1 MKNWKKGMIA
11 GSIICIATGFLFI
24 GIGSS
29 MGGWKNI
36 DKINSR
42 YIHFGGSDTFI
53 GLNFP
58 ANTKESIQILSR
70 GTDGPVDVGS
80 TSTGEVIS
88 FNGKL
93 PEEMEISANT
103 LALKIVPG
111 KSDAI
116 ILSGSNRDKM
126 NCYIEDN
133 CLYLEEK
140 NHKPIQ
146 KGGEIVLT
154 VPESMDWKKIE
165 IDAQAAYVA
174 LQDFSAEEMEFS
186 AGAGSIEASGLQTK
200 KLILSAEAGGAITV
214 TDSEAA
220 ELEADAEAGVLR
232 FSGSITDMVDA
243 DAELGN
249 IVLNLSQSEDD
260 FDYEIDSDLGNVEF
274 DGVSMEN
281 FVICNKASGKMKLD
295 SSMGNIEIYFEQD

>member
-70 GTDGPVDVGS
+70 ETDGPADVGS

-146 KGGEIVLT
+146 GRRNRPDGSGIEGLEKDRNRCTGGVCGT
-154 VPESMDWKKIE
+154 
-165 IDAQAAYVA
+165 
-174 LQDFSAEEMEFS
+174 
-186 AGAGSIEASGLQTK
+186 AGFF
-200 KLILSAEAGGAITV
+200 GG
-214 TDSEAA
+214 
-220 ELEADAEAGVLR
+220 
-232 FSGSITDMVDA
+232 
-243 DAELGN
+243 GN
-249 IVLNLSQSEDD
+249 GI
-260 FDYEIDSDLGNVEF
+260 FGR
-274 DGVSMEN
+274 
-281 FVICNKASGKMKLD
+281 SGKH
-295 SSMGNIEIYFEQD
+295 